1 MSVRIRS
8 DSVTGVAYDC
18 SMSQMDDTT
27 RDAVT
32 RLREAAA
39 DVAFLV
45 GTRGG
50 GNDLALLE
58 QVLPLIDRQMAAVV
72 DATSNVMATSAAEK
86 TDGLQTE
93 SWLRLVGRRT
103 YGDAKM
109 LTQACETL
117 RHMPRTWAAWR
128 DGVIGWGEVRLIVLE
143 ANSLNHDGLAR
154 LDDALCDD
162 LERLADFD
170 PEVVVRAV
178 RGTVARLA
186 PQPLERA
193 ERRAVDNRFVNL
205 QMAFDGSG
213 SIYGELDPQA
223 MTTVAGAIDEAS
235 RLLPSHTDPD
245 QLHDEQCPAAAN
257 TPDLGDVGCTCG
269 AKPGR
274 LSRGRMRAEGLVL
287 LSETFL
293 AGDPDGGRRARPS
306 MIVTADATTLHQ
318 HTDGTGTGT
327 GEGDGDGAPQLHLP
341 MGNGNGVVDASQVT
355 LTFGDGAAGLAP
367 TGQLLWGSHAGPIT
381 LSGAALERLGC
392 EADVTLVLRDG
403 RRIVGTVSDGRYA
416 TDDQRRMLTARDQT
430 CRFPGCTAPA
440 GICIAHHVVPWPE
453 GPTELH
459 NLALLCPVHHYAVH
473 HDRWKMTID
482 PDAVC
487 VFRRGRR
494 TYTTYPAEFRR
505 LRPRAGPDP

>member
-18 SMSQMDDTT
+18 SMSPMDETT

-32 RLREAAA
+32 RLREAAS

-58 QVLPLIDRQMAAVV
+58 HLLPMADTIMAAAV

-86 TDGLQTE
+86 TDGLSTE

-143 ANSLNHDGLAR
+143 ANSLNHEQLAR

-178 RGTVARLA
+178 RETVARLA
-186 PQPLERA
+186 PQPGERA

-213 SIYGELDPQA
+213 SIYGELDAQA
-223 MTTVAGAIDEAS
+223 MTSVAGAIDEAA

-257 TPDLGDVGCTCG
+257 TADLGDVGCTCG

-274 LSRGRMRAEGLVL
+274 LSRGRMRAEGLLL

-293 AGDPDGGRRARPS
+293 SGDGTGTRARPS
-306 MIVTADATTLHQ
+306 MILTADATTLTWNGDADRPQ
-318 HTDGTGTGT
+318 LDV
-327 GEGDGDGAPQLHLP
+327 DGDDA
-341 MGNGNGVVDASQVT
+341 VDPSQVN
-355 LTFGDGAAGLAP
+355 LTFGGGEGGLAP
-367 TGQLLWGSHAGPIT
+367 TGRLLWGSYAGPIT
-381 LSGAALERLGC
+381 LSGTALERLGC

-440 GICIAHHVVPWPE
+440 AICIAHHVIPWPE
-453 GPTELH
+453 GPTELS
-459 NLALLCPVHHYAVH
+459 NLVLLCPIHHQAVH

-482 PDAVC
+482 PHAVC

-494 TYTTYPAEFRR
+494 TYTTYPADLRR
-505 LRPRAGPDP
+505 LQPRAGPDP

>member
-1 MSVRIRS
+1 MS
-8 DSVTGVAYDC
+8 A
-18 SMSQMDDTT
+18 MSQMDDTT

-58 QVLPLIDRQMAAVV
+58 HLLPMADTIMAAAV

-86 TDGLQTE
+86 TDGLSTE

-109 LTQACETL
+109 LTQVSQTL

-143 ANSLNHDGLAR
+143 ANSLNRHDLAR

-178 RGTVARLA
+178 RETVARLA

-193 ERRAVDNRFVNL
+193 ERRAVDNRFINL

-223 MTTVAGAIDEAS
+223 MTSVAGAIDEAAS
-235 RLLPSHTDPD
+235 LLPSHTDPD
-245 QLHDEQCPAAAN
+245 QLHDEQCPASGN
-257 TPDLGDVGCTCG
+257 TPDRGDVGCTCP

-274 LSRGRMRAEGLVL
+274 LSRGRMRAEGLLL

-293 AGDPDGGRRARPS
+293 SGDGTGTRARPS
-306 MIVTADATTLHQ
+306 MIVTADATTHR
-318 HTDGTGTGT
+318 DGDTPQLDLPTGD
-327 GEGDGDGAPQLHLP
+327 GDGDGA
-341 MGNGNGVVDASQVT
+341 VDASQVT
-355 LTFGDGAAGLAP
+355 LTFGDGADGLAP
-367 TGQLLWGSHAGPIT
+367 TGQLLWGSYAGPIT

-403 RRIVGTVSDGRYA
+403 RRMVGTVSDGRYA
-416 TDDQRRMLTARDQT
+416 TDHQRRMLTARDQI

-440 GICIAHHVVPWPE
+440 AICIAHHVIPWPE

-459 NLALLCPVHHYAVH
+459 NLVMLCPIHHQAVH
-473 HDRWKMTID
+473 HERWKMTID

-487 VFRRGRR
+487 EFRRGRR
-494 TYTTYPAEFRR
+494 TYTTYPAELRR
-505 LRPRAGPDP
+505 LQPRAGPDP